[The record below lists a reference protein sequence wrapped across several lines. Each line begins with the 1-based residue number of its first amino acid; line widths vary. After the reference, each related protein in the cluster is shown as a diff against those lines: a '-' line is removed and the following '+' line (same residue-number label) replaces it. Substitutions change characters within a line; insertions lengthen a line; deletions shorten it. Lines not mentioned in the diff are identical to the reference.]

1 MASTNNSASGS
12 PPVATP
18 PTPADAVK
26 QPAGAVATP
35 TPAANTTTTTNVPTD
50 AQPKNE
56 RIQITDAERQEAEA
70 RLARVRG
77 LAPADQLAKAA
88 HADELEARLRKVTEE
103 NARLQALH
111 QKRVEAETTARWE
124 DLKRLKEQ
132 LVALDF
138 DYEKDAEAKKELDA
152 WAKDPDSA
160 SVALRRTLKRAEEGA
175 KTAKQKQEEAARA
188 AEHKAKAEQETALI
202 EAYYRNKLPMQD
214 IDRAKVLI
222 ARTAANTSGMEGVTP
237 TLAPQANASSS
248 SSSAS
253 AAAQSSVVPPVANKT
268 LNAEQE
274 SALRSQAASTDSN
287 ELRQRIVD
295 ELSMNMIRQ
304 MAQAQGAA
312 PTRYNRSTQSREGE
326 SLGSQML
333 SAILNGM
340 TSSVV
345 EVKQGADGAYGTGQL
360 VGGVTAG
367 TPPLSQLWNA
377 VQKPQTTKDIAARAV
392 LAIQK
397 GPDGKHYF
405 TNPINKVQFCVEK
418 DICFEDERREHG
430 QPPQRFGPD
439 VMLATVADIYSQ
451 GAAYALPPS
460 SWSNGGVDG
469 GRHKVAAL
477 GRGDLIPSEL
487 GKRR

>member
-1 MASTNNSASGS
+1 MASTNNPASGS
-12 PPVATP
+12 TPAAAP

-26 QPAGAVATP
+26 QPAVP
-35 TPAANTTTTTNVPTD
+35 TPAAANTPTNAPTD

-111 QKRVEAETTARWE
+111 QKRVEAETNARWE

-222 ARTAANTSGMEGVTP
+222 ARTAANTSGMEGVTQTP
-237 TLAPQANASSS
+237 APQANASSS
-248 SSSAS
+248 S

-274 SALRSQAASTDSN
+274 TALRSQAASTDSN

-304 MAQAQGAA
+304 MAQAQGSA
-312 PTRYNRSTQSREGE
+312 PTRYNRSTQSREGD

-360 VGGVTAG
+360 VGGVAAG
-367 TPPLSQLWNA
+367 TPPLSQLWSA

>member
-1 MASTNNSASGS
+1 MASTNNPVPAVAEKPAAS
-12 PPVATP
+12 TE
-18 PTPADAVK
+18 AVK
-26 QPAGAVATP
+26 QPAVAPP
-35 TPAANTTTTTNVPTD
+35 TPATNAPAD
-50 AQPKNE
+50 GQPKNE

-111 QKRVEAETTARWE
+111 QKRVEAETAARWE

-132 LVALDF
+132 LTALDF

-152 WAKDPDSA
+152 WAKDPDAA

-175 KTAKQKQEEAARA
+175 KTAKQKQEEATRA
-188 AEHKAKAEQETALI
+188 AEHKAKAEAETALI

-214 IDRAKVLI
+214 IDRAKVLL
-222 ARTAANTSGMEGVTP
+222 ARNAANTTGMEGVTQTSTP
-237 TLAPQANASSS
+237 ATQAAPATQ
-248 SSSAS
+248 
-253 AAAQSSVVPPVANKT
+253 SVVPPVANKT

-274 SALRSQAASTDSN
+274 AALRSQAVSTDSN

-304 MAQAQGAA
+304 MAQAQGSA
-312 PTRYNRSTQSREGE
+312 PNRYNRSTQSREGD

-340 TSSVV
+340 TSNVI

-360 VGGVTAG
+360 IGGVTAG
-367 TPPLSQLWNA
+367 TPPLSQLWSA

-397 GPDGKHYF
+397 GADGKHYF
-405 TNPINKVQFCVEK
+405 TNPISKVQFCVEK
-418 DICFEDERREHG
+418 DICYEDERREHG

-439 VMLATVADIYSQ
+439 VMLATVADIYAQ

-460 SWSNGGVDG
+460 SWSNGGVEG
-469 GRHKVAAL
+469 GRHKVSAL
-477 GRGDLIPSEL
+477 GYGNLIPSEL